1 MSANLYQTASARSS
15 PCTSRKSS
23 IRSYSIPFI
32 PTVSFERTSTEPPSD
47 DDLILTAVKIAS
59 PFRRQSLEEQEDLPV
74 RPTRRSFFRR
84 LTTRWQSSASG
95 EGVQLVKVPRREH
108 RRYFARDYKGN
119 YIGTEPERLW
129 NEEEVEAM
137 FGQYQD
143 RSTLSLDSPSA

>member
-1 MSANLYQTASARSS
+1 MGRSS

-108 RRYFARDYKGN
+108 RRYFAAGDGPALVVRAHVERHHHGE
-119 YIGTEPERLW
+119 GT
-129 NEEEVEAM
+129 
-137 FGQYQD
+137 G
-143 RSTLSLDSPSA
+143 